1 LNNPF
6 ESIDPGDLA
15 QNWRDKAAC
24 LGTFTELF
32 YYVNGSGRVHTEVA
46 AALDICGTC
55 TVTQE
60 CLQLAIDSNDHHAVM
75 GGTTPAQRQHLM
87 RKEIA

>member
-55 TVTQE
+55 TVTRNV
-60 CLQLAIDSNDHHAVM
+60 CNWLLIPM
-75 GGTTPAQRQHLM
+75 ITTPLWVAPRQPN
-87 RKEIA
+87 AST